1 MTLSDQDK
9 KIFEAHAGGKIRIS
23 LVKEVN
29 DKDDLAIVYTPGV
42 AKVCMAIHDKPN
54 LDKFLTIKKNSVA
67 VVTDGTAVLGLG
79 DIGPSA
85 SMPVMEGK
93 AMLFKQLADID
104 AYPIAINAEGKSVD
118 EIVECIR
125 MISPG
130 FGGINLE
137 DISAPRC
144 FEIEEKLQNL
154 VDIPVFHDDQHGT
167 AIVTT
172 AALLNAIK
180 LLEKK
185 PEELKVVFSGTGA
198 AGVAC
203 TKMILDLGIKN
214 VIGCDRAGAI
224 YKGRSGNMNA
234 SKEAYAEITNPNHE
248 KGSLSQVLEGADI
261 FIGLSGPNL
270 IGEDELKSMA
280 KDSVVF
286 AMSNPTPEVD
296 PALARKYCK
305 IVATGRSDYP
315 NQINNVL
322 GFPGMFRGLLDA
334 NAYTVTE
341 NMKIAA
347 AKAIASCV
355 SDEEL
360 NPEYII
366 PDAFNPDVVRKV
378 AEAVRLVAIEDK
390 VCKEVRTGDPEIK
403 ALATI

>member
-23 LVKEVN
+23 LVNEVR

-54 LDKFLTIKKNSVA
+54 LDKYLTIKKNSVA
-67 VVTDGTAVLGLG
+67 VITDGTAVLGLG

-85 SMPVMEGK
+85 GMPVMEGK
-93 AMLFKQLADID
+93 AMLFKQLADVD
-104 AYPIAINAEGKSVD
+104 AYPIALNAEGKSVD

-144 FEIEEKLQNL
+144 FEIEEKLQKL
-154 VDIPVFHDDQHGT
+154 IDIPVFHDDQHGT

-180 LLEKK
+180 LLNKK
-185 PEELKVVFSGTGA
+185 PEDLKVVFSGTGA

-224 YKGRSGNMNA
+224 YKGRTGNMNP
-234 SKEAYAEITNPNHE
+234 SKEAYAEITNPNRE
-248 KGSLSQVLEGADI
+248 KGSLSQVLNGADV

-270 IGEDELKSMA
+270 IGEEELKSMA

-296 PALARKYCK
+296 PELAKKYCK

-322 GFPGMFRGLLDA
+322 GFPGVFRGLLDA

-347 AKAIASCV
+347 AKAIAACV

-366 PDAFNPDVVRKV
+366 PDAFNPNVAKKV
-378 AEAVRLVAIEDK
+378 AEAVRLVAVEDK

-403 ALATI
+403 ALATL

>member
-1 MTLSDQDK
+1 
-9 KIFEAHAGGKIRIS
+9 
-23 LVKEVN
+23 
-29 DKDDLAIVYTPGV
+29 
-42 AKVCMAIHDKPN
+42 
-54 LDKFLTIKKNSVA
+54 
-67 VVTDGTAVLGLG
+67 
-79 DIGPSA
+79 
-85 SMPVMEGK
+85 
-93 AMLFKQLADID
+93 
-104 AYPIAINAEGKSVD
+104 
-118 EIVECIR
+118 
-125 MISPG
+125 
-130 FGGINLE
+130 
-137 DISAPRC
+137 
-144 FEIEEKLQNL
+144 
-154 VDIPVFHDDQHGT
+154 
-167 AIVTT
+167 
-172 AALLNAIK
+172 
-180 LLEKK
+180 
-185 PEELKVVFSGTGA
+185 
-198 AGVAC
+198 
-203 TKMILDLGIKN
+203 
-214 VIGCDRAGAI
+214 
-224 YKGRSGNMNA
+224 
-234 SKEAYAEITNPNHE
+234 
-248 KGSLSQVLEGADI
+248 
-261 FIGLSGPNL
+261 
-270 IGEDELKSMA
+270 MA

-347 AKAIASCV
+347 AKAIAACV

>member
-1 MTLSDQDK
+1 MTLSDQEK

-42 AKVCMAIHDKPN
+42 ARVCTAIHEKPN
-54 LDKFLTIKKNSVA
+54 LDKYLTIKKNSVA
-67 VVTDGTAVLGLG
+67 VVTDGSAVLGLG

-93 AMLFKQLADID
+93 AMLFKQLADVD

-118 EIVECIR
+118 EIVDCIR

-144 FEIEEKLQNL
+144 FEIEEKLQKL

-180 LLEKK
+180 LLNKK
-185 PEELKVVFSGTGA
+185 PEDLKIVFSGTGA

-214 VIGCDRAGAI
+214 IIGCDRAGAI
-224 YKGRSGNMNA
+224 YQGRSGNMNA
-234 SKEAYAEITNPNHE
+234 SKEAYAAITNPNHE
-248 KGSLSQVLEGADI
+248 KGSLSQVLQGADV

-270 IGEDELKSMA
+270 IGEEELKNMA

-286 AMSNPTPEVD
+286 AMSNPIPEVD
-296 PALARKYCK
+296 PELARRYCK

-322 GFPGMFRGLLDA
+322 GFPGVFRGLLDA

-347 AKAIASCV
+347 AKAIAACV
-355 SDEEL
+355 SDAEL
-360 NPEYII
+360 SPEYII
-366 PDAFNPDVVRKV
+366 PDAFNPNVVKKV

-390 VCKEVRTGDPEIK
+390 VCKEVRTADPEIK
-403 ALATI
+403 ALATL

>member
-1 MTLSDQDK
+1 MSLSDQDK

-118 EIVECIR
+118 EIVECIK

-144 FEIEEKLQNL
+144 FEIEEKLQKL

-180 LLEKK
+180 LLDKR
-185 PEELKVVFSGTGA
+185 PEDLK
-198 AGVAC
+198 
-203 TKMILDLGIKN
+203 
-214 VIGCDRAGAI
+214 
-224 YKGRSGNMNA
+224 
-234 SKEAYAEITNPNHE
+234 
-248 KGSLSQVLEGADI
+248 
-261 FIGLSGPNL
+261 
-270 IGEDELKSMA
+270 
-280 KDSVVF
+280 
-286 AMSNPTPEVD
+286 
-296 PALARKYCK
+296 
-305 IVATGRSDYP
+305 
-315 NQINNVL
+315 
-322 GFPGMFRGLLDA
+322 
-334 NAYTVTE
+334 
-341 NMKIAA
+341 
-347 AKAIASCV
+347 
-355 SDEEL
+355 
-360 NPEYII
+360 
-366 PDAFNPDVVRKV
+366 
-378 AEAVRLVAIEDK
+378 
-390 VCKEVRTGDPEIK
+390 
-403 ALATI
+403 